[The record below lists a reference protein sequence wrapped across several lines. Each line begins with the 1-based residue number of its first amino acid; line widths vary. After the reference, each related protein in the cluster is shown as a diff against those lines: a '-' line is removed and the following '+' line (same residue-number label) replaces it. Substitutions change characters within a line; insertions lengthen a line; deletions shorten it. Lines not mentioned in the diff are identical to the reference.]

1 MVDLGSLA
9 AAEADPGRA
18 GSIAAGDC
26 QYATELVTG
35 FEAIGGVSGGK
46 EREMRGNRRLVAQH
60 IRATFSTGLWVAMF
74 IFVVA
79 GPASAVPR
87 ENHEEKEANLK
98 QQATGGLFHKWTFD
112 KDATKSIPEG
122 FVPLSFGAG
131 VSAIWSIESDET
143 APSAP
148 NVVMGASSCE
158 ESNCFRLLIA
168 QGLEY
173 EYPDLTMRIRSVEGT
188 AGTGG
193 FVFGVRDAQNFYAA
207 LVDLGAKRAQVLR
220 VIEGVV
226 TVLGQTAVTLK
237 PIDWHSLRVQR
248 NTIVSKDF
256 IEAFVDGVLVL
267 SVEDQ
272 MLGTGQVGVAMQGK
286 TSWFFDTL
294 HAVPLFSHRP
304 LSSPAAY

>member
-1 MVDLGSLA
+1 MIKREVF
-9 AAEADPGRA
+9 
-18 GSIAAGDC
+18 SI
-26 QYATELVTG
+26 
-35 FEAIGGVSGGK
+35 
-46 EREMRGNRRLVAQH
+46 MRPIAQN
-60 IRATFSTGLWVAMF
+60 IRATLSTSLWVA
-74 IFVVA
+74 VVLLVGVA
-79 GPASAVPR
+79 PVSAVPR

-112 KDATKSIPEG
+112 KDATKSIPGG
-122 FVPLSFGAG
+122 FVPLSSGAG
-131 VSAIWSIESDET
+131 VSAIWSVEADET

-148 NVVMGASSCE
+148 NVVMGTSACE
-158 ESNCFRLLIA
+158 ESTCFRLLIA

-173 EYPDLTMRIRSVEGT
+173 EYPDLTMRIRSADGV
-188 AGTGG
+188 AGVGG
-193 FVFGVRDAQNFYAA
+193 FVFALRDAQNFYAA
-207 LVDLGAKRAQVLR
+207 LVDLGAKRAQVIR
-220 VIEGVV
+220 VIEGVT

-256 IEAFVDGVLVL
+256 IEAFVDGILVL

-272 MLGTGQVGVAMQGK
+272 MLGTGQIGVVMQGK

>member
-1 MVDLGSLA
+1 MIKREVF
-9 AAEADPGRA
+9 
-18 GSIAAGDC
+18 SI
-26 QYATELVTG
+26 
-35 FEAIGGVSGGK
+35 
-46 EREMRGNRRLVAQH
+46 MRPIAQN
-60 IRATFSTGLWVAMF
+60 IRATLSASLWVA
-74 IFVVA
+74 VVLLVGVA
-79 GPASAVPR
+79 PASAVPR

-112 KDATKSIPEG
+112 KDATKSIPGG
-122 FVPLSFGAG
+122 FVPLSSGAG
-131 VSAIWSIESDET
+131 VSAIWSVEADET

-148 NVVMGASSCE
+148 NVVMGTSACE
-158 ESNCFRLLIA
+158 ESICFRLLIA

-173 EYPDLTMRIRSVEGT
+173 EYPDLTMRIRSADEV
-188 AGTGG
+188 AGVGG
-193 FVFGVRDAQNFYAA
+193 FVFALRDAQNFYAA
-207 LVDLGAKRAQVLR
+207 LIDLGAKRAQVIR
-220 VIEGVV
+220 VIEGVT

-237 PIDWHSLRVQR
+237 PIDWHSLRAQR

-272 MLGTGQVGVAMQGK
+272 MLGTGQVGVVMQGK
-286 TSWFFDTL
+286 TSLFFDTL

>member
-1 MVDLGSLA
+1 
-9 AAEADPGRA
+9 
-18 GSIAAGDC
+18 
-26 QYATELVTG
+26 
-35 FEAIGGVSGGK
+35 
-46 EREMRGNRRLVAQH
+46 MRSTMRLVARH
-60 IRATFSTGLWVAMF
+60 IRTMFAAGLWVAVF
-74 IFVVA
+74 VFVVA

-112 KDATKSIPEG
+112 KDATKSIPGG
-122 FVPLSFGAG
+122 FVPLSSGAG
-131 VSAIWSIESDET
+131 VSAIWSVEADET

-148 NVVMGASSCE
+148 NVVRGTSACE
-158 ESNCFRLLIA
+158 ESICFRLLIA

-173 EYPDLTMRIRSVEGT
+173 EYPDLTMRIRSADGT
-188 AGTGG
+188 AGVGG
-193 FVFGVRDAQNFYAA
+193 FVFALRDAQNFYAA
-207 LVDLGAKRAQVLR
+207 LVDLGAKRAQVIR

-226 TVLGQTAVTLK
+226 TVLGQAAVTLK

-272 MLGTGQVGVAMQGK
+272 MLGTGQVGVVMQGK

-304 LSSPAAY
+304 LSPPAAY

>member
-1 MVDLGSLA
+1 
-9 AAEADPGRA
+9 
-18 GSIAAGDC
+18 
-26 QYATELVTG
+26 
-35 FEAIGGVSGGK
+35 
-46 EREMRGNRRLVAQH
+46 MRSTMRLVAQH
-60 IRATFSTGLWVAMF
+60 IRAIFATGFGVAVF
-74 IFVVA
+74 IFAVA
-79 GPASAVPR
+79 GPVSAVPR

-112 KDATKSIPEG
+112 KEAVKSIPGG
-122 FVPLSFGAG
+122 FVPLSFGDG
-131 VSAIWSIESDET
+131 VTATWLVESDET

-148 NVVMGASSCE
+148 NVVVGTSTCE
-158 ESNCFRLLIA
+158 GSGCFRLLVA

-173 EYPDLTMRIRSVEGT
+173 EYPDLTVRIRSADGA
-188 AGTGG
+188 AGVGG
-193 FVFGVRDAQNFYAA
+193 FVFAVRDAQNFYAA
-207 LVDLGAKRAQVLR
+207 LVDLGAKRAQVIR
-220 VIEGVV
+220 VIEGVT

-272 MLGTGQVGVAMQGK
+272 MLGTGQVGVVMQGK
-286 TSWFFDTL
+286 TSLYFDTL

>member
-1 MVDLGSLA
+1 MH
-9 AAEADPGRA
+9 
-18 GSIAAGDC
+18 
-26 QYATELVTG
+26 ATKG
-35 FEAIGGVSGGK
+35 A
-46 EREMRGNRRLVAQH
+46 VAQH
-60 IRATFSTGLWVAMF
+60 IRVMFAAGLGAMVF
-74 IFVVA
+74 IFVAVGPVA
-79 GPASAVPR
+79 AVPR

-112 KDATKSIPEG
+112 KDSTKSIPVG

-131 VSAIWSIESDET
+131 TSAIWSVESDET

-148 NVVMGASSCE
+148 NVVIGTSGCE
-158 ESNCFRLLIA
+158 EIACLRLLIA

-173 EYPDLTMRIRSVEGT
+173 EYPDLTMRIRTVDGV
-188 AGTGG
+188 AGVGG
-193 FVFGVRDAQNFYAA
+193 FVFGVRDAQNFYAV
-207 LVDLGAKRAQVLR
+207 LVDLEAKRAQVIR
-220 VIEGVV
+220 VVEGVT
-226 TVLGQTAVTLK
+226 TVLGQAAVTMK

-256 IEAFVDGVLVL
+256 IEVFVDGVLAI

-272 MLGTGQVGVAMQGK
+272 MLGLGQVGLVMQGK
-286 TSWFFDTL
+286 TSLLFDTL

>member
-1 MVDLGSLA
+1 
-9 AAEADPGRA
+9 
-18 GSIAAGDC
+18 
-26 QYATELVTG
+26 
-35 FEAIGGVSGGK
+35 
-46 EREMRGNRRLVAQH
+46 MRSTQRLVAQY
-60 IRATFSTGLWVAMF
+60 IRALSSTGLGVA
-74 IFVVA
+74 VVLLMMV

-112 KDATKSIPEG
+112 KDATKSIPGG

-131 VSAIWSIESDET
+131 TSAIWSVEADES

-148 NVVMGASSCE
+148 NVVLGTSSCE
-158 ESNCFRLLIA
+158 DSTCFRLLIA

-173 EYPDLTMRIRSVEGT
+173 EYPDLTMRLRSADGD
-188 AGTGG
+188 AGIGG

-220 VIEGVV
+220 VIEGVT

-237 PIDWHSLRVQR
+237 PIEWHSLRVQR

-272 MLGTGQVGVAMQGK
+272 MLGTGQVGLVLQGK
-286 TSWFFDTL
+286 NSLLFDTL

>member
-1 MVDLGSLA
+1 M
-9 AAEADPGRA
+9 RA
-18 GSIAAGDC
+18 T
-26 QYATELVTG
+26 Q
-35 FEAIGGVSGGK
+35 GV
-46 EREMRGNRRLVAQH
+46 VAQH
-60 IRATFSTGLWVAMF
+60 IRGMFATGLGVAL
-74 IFVVA
+74 VVFA
-79 GPASAVPR
+79 AVGPVSAVPR

-112 KDATKSIPEG
+112 SDPTKSIPAG

-131 VSAIWSIESDET
+131 TSAIWSVESDET

-148 NVVMGASSCE
+148 NVVAGTSGCDE
-158 ESNCFRLLIA
+158 NTCLRQLIA

-173 EYPDLTMRIRSVEGT
+173 EYPDLAMRLRT
-188 AGTGG
+188 ADGGAGVGG
-193 FVFGVRDAQNFYAA
+193 FVFGVKDAQNFYAV
-207 LVDLGAKRAQVLR
+207 LVDLGAKRAQVIR
-220 VIEGVV
+220 VIEGVT
-226 TVLGQTAVTLK
+226 TVLGQTAVTMK

-256 IEAFVDGVLVL
+256 IEVFVDGVLAI

-272 MLGTGQVGVAMQGK
+272 TLGLGQVGLVMQGK
-286 TSWFFDTL
+286 TSLLFDTL

>member
-1 MVDLGSLA
+1 VVDLGSLA
-9 AAEADPGRA
+9 AAKADSGGA
-18 GSIAAGDC
+18 GSVAARYC
-26 QYATELVTG
+26 EYAAELGTG
-35 FEAIGGVSGGK
+35 FEAIGGSSEMLK
-46 EREMRGNRRLVAQH
+46 REVFSIMRPIAQN
-60 IRATFSTGLWVAMF
+60 IRATLSTSLCVA
-74 IFVVA
+74 VVLLVGVA
-79 GPASAVPR
+79 PVSAVPR
-87 ENHEEKEANLK
+87 ESHEEKEANLK

-112 KDATKSIPEG
+112 KDAIKSIPGG
-122 FVPLSFGAG
+122 FVPLSSGAG
-131 VSAIWSIESDET
+131 VSAIWSVEADET

-148 NVVMGASSCE
+148 NVVMGTSACE
-158 ESNCFRLLIA
+158 ESTCFRLLIA

-173 EYPDLTMRIRSVEGT
+173 EYPDLTMRIRSADGV
-188 AGTGG
+188 AGVGG
-193 FVFGVRDAQNFYAA
+193 FVFALRDAQNFYAA
-207 LVDLGAKRAQVLR
+207 LVDLGAKRAQVIR
-220 VIEGVV
+220 VIEGVG

-256 IEAFVDGVLVL
+256 IEAFVDGALVL

-272 MLGTGQVGVAMQGK
+272 MLGTGQVGVVMQGK

>member
-1 MVDLGSLA
+1 M
-9 AAEADPGRA
+9 
-18 GSIAAGDC
+18 
-26 QYATELVTG
+26 
-35 FEAIGGVSGGK
+35 K
-46 EREMRGNRRLVAQH
+46 EREMRSTMRLVARH
-60 IRATFSTGLWVAMF
+60 IRTMFAAGFWVAVF
-74 IFVVA
+74 AFVAV
-79 GPASAVPR
+79 GPVSAVPR

-112 KDATKSIPEG
+112 KDPVKSMPVG

-131 VSAIWSIESDET
+131 TSAIWSVESDET

-148 NVVMGASSCE
+148 NVVLGRSGCE
-158 ESNCFRLLIA
+158 ESACLRLLIA

-173 EYPDLTMRIRSVEGT
+173 EYPDLTMRIRT
-188 AGTGG
+188 ADGAAGVGG

-207 LVDLGAKRAQVLR
+207 LVDLGAKRAQVIR
-220 VIEGVV
+220 VIEGVT

-272 MLGTGQVGVAMQGK
+272 MLGTGQVGLVTQGK
-286 TSWFFDTL
+286 TSLFFDTL

>member
-1 MVDLGSLA
+1 MVDVGSVA
-9 AAEADPGRA
+9 AAEADFGRA
-18 GSIAAGDC
+18 GS
-26 QYATELVTG
+26 VTG
-35 FEAIGGVSGGK
+35 RYCEYAAELGYGFETVGGGSEMIK
-46 EREMRGNRRLVAQH
+46 REVLSIMRPIAQN
-60 IRATFSTGLWVAMF
+60 IRATLSISLWV
-74 IFVVA
+74 VVLLVGVA
-79 GPASAVPR
+79 PVSAVPR

-112 KDATKSIPEG
+112 KDATKSIPGG
-122 FVPLSFGAG
+122 FVPLSSGAG
-131 VSAIWSIESDET
+131 ASAIWSVEADET

-148 NVVMGASSCE
+148 NVVMGTSACE
-158 ESNCFRLLIA
+158 DSTCFRLLIA

-173 EYPDLTMRIRSVEGT
+173 EYPDLTMRIRSADGV
-188 AGTGG
+188 AGMGG
-193 FVFGVRDAQNFYAA
+193 FVFALRDAQNFYAA
-207 LVDLGAKRAQVLR
+207 LVELGARRAQVIR

-226 TVLGQTAVTLK
+226 TILGQTAVTLK

-256 IEAFVDGVLVL
+256 IEAYVDGVLAL

-272 MLGTGQVGVAMQGK
+272 MLGAGQVGVVMQGK
-286 TSWFFDTL
+286 TSLLFDTL